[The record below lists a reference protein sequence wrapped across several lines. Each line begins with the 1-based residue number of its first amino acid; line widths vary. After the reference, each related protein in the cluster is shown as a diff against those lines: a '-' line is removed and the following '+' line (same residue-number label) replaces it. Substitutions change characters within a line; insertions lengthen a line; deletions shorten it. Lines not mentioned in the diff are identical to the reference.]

1 MECNSILAHPKL
13 PLLFVLTKDGRVL
26 CIAVQIK
33 IRPPDNPE
41 DGHDGNLFTFL
52 YQLFVYLCKLNFF
65 PKKLVEKMNFMMRKI
80 TFLHLLLKFLEF
92 YFVKPEF
99 IRMN

>member
-41 DGHDGNLFTFL
+41 VDGPDGNLFTF
-52 YQLFVYLCKLNFF
+52 YISCLFRVSQRARKFKQVQA
-65 PKKLVEKMNFMMRKI
+65 KKLVKSNKSKCF
-80 TFLHLLLKFLEF
+80 
-92 YFVKPEF
+92 FVK
-99 IRMN
+99 

>member
-33 IRPPDNPE
+33 IKPPE
-41 DGHDGNLFTFL
+41 DGSDSNLFIHF
-52 YQLFVYLCKLNFF
+52 YYNQLFVN
-65 PKKLVEKMNFMMRKI
+65 
-80 TFLHLLLKFLEF
+80 LLKL
-92 YFVKPEF
+92 
-99 IRMN
+99 

>member
-33 IRPPDNPE
+33 IKPPDNPE
-41 DGHDGNLFTFL
+41 VDGPDGNLFTFL
-52 YQLFVYLCKLNFF
+52 HHTVDQKILKSPV
-65 PKKLVEKMNFMMRKI
+65 KKLVK
-80 TFLHLLLKFLEF
+80 LHFWQF
-92 YFVKPEF
+92 
-99 IRMN
+99 